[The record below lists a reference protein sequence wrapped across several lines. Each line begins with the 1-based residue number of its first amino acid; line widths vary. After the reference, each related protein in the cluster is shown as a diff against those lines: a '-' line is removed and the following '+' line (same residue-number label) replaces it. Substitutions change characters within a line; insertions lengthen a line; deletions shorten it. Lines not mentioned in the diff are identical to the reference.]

1 MAMPRHHV
9 FVDSSRSQDDNPF
22 VDRPKHLL
30 TLWLCCCILV
40 VVAAGGKEA
49 FSQDLFEYVPNRPY
63 TAQAVNSYLEN
74 SANGTLV
81 RRETK
86 VIQMRDSQG
95 RTRIE
100 TFPPGDPGCNLVS
113 DTPTMVNLYVPL
125 RRQFIQLIVARK
137 IARVM
142 TFPGAGP
149 IPTHG
154 ANLNTVEITKEN
166 LPGQM
171 VHGIYAV
178 GMRTTERVVS
188 DDGKSPDVVD
198 VQESWVSPDL
208 EIVVLAKHKSTNRG
222 SDGTIWEIQKLDH
235 SEPDAA
241 LFEIPP
247 DYKIVTATFDG
258 SQPDSPPDSS
268 NKER

>member
-1 MAMPRHHV
+1 MTEMAMLRHHV

-40 VVAAGGKEA
+40 VVVVSDKEA
-49 FSQDLFEYVPNRPY
+49 FSQSPLEYAPNRPY
-63 TAQAVNSYLEN
+63 TAQGVNSYLE
-74 SANGTLV
+74 STADGTLV

-86 VIQMRDSQG
+86 VVQMRDSQG

-100 TFPPGDPGCNLVS
+100 TFPPGGCNLGS
-113 DTPTMVNLYVPL
+113 DKPSMVNLYLPL
-125 RRQFIQLIVARK
+125 RRQFIQLVDARK

-142 TFPGAGP
+142 TFPGTGP

-154 ANLNTVEITKEN
+154 ADLNAVEIMKED
-166 LPGQM
+166 LTGQM

-178 GMRTTERVVS
+178 GVRTTLRVPS
-188 DDGKSPDVVD
+188 DDGKSPDIVD

-208 EIVVLAKHKSTNRG
+208 EIVVLAKHTRG
-222 SDGTIWEIQKLDH
+222 SDDTMWEIQKLDR

-241 LFEIPP
+241 LFEIPA
-247 DYKIVTATFDG
+247 DYKIVTATFDET
-258 SQPDSPPDSS
+258 QPPEPSS
-268 NKER
+268 KEQPASRP